1 MKAIL
6 TASCFLALFCVTTR
20 AEERPNF
27 IVIFC
32 DDMGYGD
39 LGCFG
44 HPTIR
49 TPHLDGMARDGQKWT
64 NFYVAASVCTSSRAG
79 LLTSFYRGQK
89 IYAARVG
96 AFKAHFI
103 TRPSYGKGQA
113 VEHDP
118 PELYNVEIDPSEK
131 YNIAEN
137 HAEVIARIRKA
148 VAKHAA
154 SVAPVEDQL
163 AK

>member
-1 MKAIL
+1 MREPTVFWWPGKLKEGVVA
-6 TASCFLALFCVTTR
+6 
-20 AEERPNF
+20 
-27 IVIFC
+27 
-32 DDMGYGD
+32 DMGSTLD
-39 LGCFG
+39 LF
-44 HPTIR
+44 PTFMALAGVDR
-49 TPHLDGMARDGQKWT
+49 PGNRVYDGVDLSPALLGT
-64 NFYVAASVCTSSRAG
+64 GASPRG
-79 LLTSFYRGQK
+79 EMIFYRGQK

-118 PELYNVEIDPSEK
+118 PELYNVETDPSEK

-137 HAEVIARIRKA
+137 HAEVIAKIRKA
-148 VAKHAA
+148 VAKHVA
-154 SVAPVEDQL
+154 SVVPVEDQL